1 MVGEDASANIRDM
14 APDANATS
22 RHAMGAPSTVD
33 RR

>member
-1 MVGEDASANIRDM
+1 MVGEDASANIRDT

-22 RHAMGAPSTVD
+22 RHATVAPSTAD